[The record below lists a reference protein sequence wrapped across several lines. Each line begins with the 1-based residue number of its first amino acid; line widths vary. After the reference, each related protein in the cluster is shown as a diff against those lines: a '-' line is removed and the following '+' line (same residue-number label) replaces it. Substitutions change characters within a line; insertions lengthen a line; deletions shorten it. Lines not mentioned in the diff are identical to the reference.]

1 MKLKKLFTILTL
13 VLAVGLL
20 SACAMGPRVATIPG
34 IAATEDAVYVSYG
47 PYLYKATGFESEK
60 LSEAWRY
67 PEKGSQSMQINAPV
81 LVDGENLIVGDFA
94 KVLRTINAESG
105 QERNAFTGASG
116 WYQVQAVRAK
126 DLIIVPNNDKSIY
139 AVRDNGEIAWTY
151 TSSFAY
157 LDHVVVANDLVYV
170 SCQDK
175 RLIALDLDTGTEK
188 WVAAFDGALPAAPL
202 YDEGMQTL
210 FVGGLSRSVSAVDA
224 LTGKILW
231 SSNADGKMAS
241 VWGTPVIVNGSLVVS
256 DEKGQ
261 IFGMDPKTG
270 AVQWVIEGSG
280 KMMAGPLAIEDGI
293 VVVTEDGTVKAYKDG
308 ALKPSWTQSIA
319 YTDKKDIQVF
329 TTPVLAGDTIIVAA
343 QMDRNANVLLIG
355 IDQNGNLQFT
365 FTPEK

>member
-1 MKLKKLFTILTL
+1 M
-13 VLAVGLL
+13 
-20 SACAMGPRVATIPG
+20 
-34 IAATEDAVYVSYG
+34 DVYLEFCV
-47 PYLYKATGFESEK
+47 
-60 LSEAWRY
+60 
-67 PEKGSQSMQINAPV
+67 
-81 LVDGENLIVGDFA
+81 
-94 KVLRTINAESG
+94 
-105 QERNAFTGASG
+105 
-116 WYQVQAVRAK
+116 
-126 DLIIVPNNDKSIY
+126 
-139 AVRDNGEIAWTY
+139 
-151 TSSFAY
+151 
-157 LDHVVVANDLVYV
+157 
-170 SCQDK
+170 
-175 RLIALDLDTGTEK
+175 DLDTGAEK

-343 QMDRNANVLLIG
+343 QMDRNANVLLVG